1 MSTTITAQMVNELRG
16 ATGAGL
22 LDCKKALTEA
32 NGNVADAT
40 TILRKKLGSKLDK
53 LSSRTT
59 KEGLIESYIHLGGK
73 VGVLIEINCE
83 TDFVARNDD
92 FKSFVR
98 DLCLQI
104 AAANPLYVSRDQVPE
119 ADLAKE
125 RDIVGA
131 SLAGKPPA
139 VVQKIVEGK
148 LENFYSTICLLD
160 QPFVKQN
167 DKSIKE
173 LLAAQIAKTGEKAL
187 VFLESLDLQAVGQL
201 PTLLQ
206 RRYGLTRLPMV
217 INGEV
222 STDKRQDRVSLFQRT
237 SGFDVM
243 LLSPKAGGVGL
254 TLTAANHVIHLSRW
268 WNPAVEDQCSDRAY
282 RIGQTKDVHVYYP
295 MAINPSDP
303 ESSFD
308 LKLDQLMTRK
318 RILSQ
323 KLLAPPTLT
332 KEDYESLLSDVRG

>member
-1 MSTTITAQMVNELRG
+1 MSTIITAQMVNELRG

-32 NGNVADAT
+32 NGSVADAT

-119 ADLAKE
+119 VDLAKE
-125 RDIVGA
+125 REIA
-131 SLAGKPPA
+131 SAAVAGKPPA

-173 LLAAQIAKTGEKAL
+173 LLTAQIAKTGENI
-187 VFLESLDLQAVGQL
+187 VVRRFTRYQL
-201 PTLLQ
+201 
-206 RRYGLTRLPMV
+206 G
-217 INGEV
+217 
-222 STDKRQDRVSLFQRT
+222 
-237 SGFDVM
+237 
-243 LLSPKAGGVGL
+243 A
-254 TLTAANHVIHLSRW
+254 
-268 WNPAVEDQCSDRAY
+268 
-282 RIGQTKDVHVYYP
+282 
-295 MAINPSDP
+295 
-303 ESSFD
+303 
-308 LKLDQLMTRK
+308 
-318 RILSQ
+318 
-323 KLLAPPTLT
+323 
-332 KEDYESLLSDVRG
+332 